1 MNEKNNKRTI
11 FGWSMYD
18 WAKSAYETTTLGAVM
33 PVYFVSVVVPEE
45 GFLFRGN
52 LYTGAEVWGFAIG
65 SALFIFFLI
74 MPTIGAV
81 ADLSGSRM
89 RLFKSFAYGGAIFA
103 STFYFATSGDVVLTL
118 LIYFLAQFG
127 ATGSNV
133 FYDSVLKDITT
144 EDTIDQ
150 VSAKGY
156 ALGYLGGGLQ
166 LMLSL
171 AIIQLGPGILG
182 IGTELASRIA
192 ITFAGLWWLAF
203 SVFSFSKMKI
213 DEVKPDVNQNINYL
227 TEGWKRN
234 STTLK
239 RLIEVKYLKI
249 PIIQPVLKILL
260 GRIPIL
266 KMFSKGLPYPVT
278 RNFPFLVYFLVAYI
292 FYWDGAQTVIN
303 MAGPFFSE
311 VLLLDQTS
319 IIVVYLIV
327 QFIAFAGARLA
338 GYLAG
343 RYGPKN
349 TLLFT
354 ITLFFIAGNSAYVVP
369 EKQLIPVIVLGI
381 VVGLGMGGL
390 QSVSRSVFATM
401 LPRGAEGEFMGFF
414 SVISRFSAIWGP
426 LIYAYVS
433 STTGNP
439 RLSLPGISLFFV
451 IGFFLLRKVDFN
463 SQISEDE
470 WADS

>member
-1 MNEKNNKRTI
+1 MTEKNNKKTI

-45 GFLFRGN
+45 GFNFRGK

-74 MPTIGAV
+74 MPTIGAM

-118 LIYFLAQFG
+118 VIYFLAQFG

-150 VSAKGY
+150 VSARGY

-166 LMLSL
+166 LLLSL
-171 AIIQLGPGILG
+171 AIIQIGPGMLG
-182 IGTELASRIA
+182 IDTGLASRIA
-192 ITFAGLWWLAF
+192 ITFAGLWWLLF
-203 SVFSFSKMKI
+203 SIFSFSRMKI
-213 DEVKPDVNQNINYL
+213 DETKPAENEKINYL
-227 TEGWKRN
+227 SAGWKTNIR
-234 STTLK
+234 TLK
-239 RLIEVKYLKI
+239 KVRK
-249 PIIQPVLKILL
+249 
-260 GRIPIL
+260 
-266 KMFSKGLPYPVT
+266 
-278 RNFPFLVYFLVAYI
+278 FPFLLYFLLAYI

-343 RYGPKN
+343 RIGQKK

-354 ITLFFIAGNSAYVVP
+354 IVLFFLAGNGAYFVP
-369 EKQLIPVIVLGI
+369 EQQLIPVIILGVI
-381 VVGLGMGGL
+381 VGTGMGGL
-390 QSVSRSVFATM
+390 QSVSRSAYATM
-401 LPRGAEGEFMGFF
+401 LPKGAEGEFMGFF

-426 LIYAYVS
+426 LIYSYVS
-433 STTGNP
+433 ASTGNP

-451 IGFFLLRKVDFN
+451 IGFLLLRKVDIN
-463 SQISEDE
+463 NQISEEE
-470 WADS
+470 WAAS

>member
-1 MNEKNNKRTI
+1 MTEKNNKRTL

-18 WAKSAYETTTLGAVM
+18 WAKSAYETTTLGAIM

-45 GFLFRGN
+45 GFNFRGN

-144 EDTIDQ
+144 EETIDK

-156 ALGYLGGGLQ
+156 ALGYLGGGFQ
-166 LMLSL
+166 LLLSL
-171 AIIQLGPGILG
+171 VIIQIGPGMLG
-182 IGTELASRIA
+182 IDTALASRIA
-192 ITFAGLWWLAF
+192 IAFAGIWWLIF
-203 SVFSFSKMKI
+203 SIFSFSRMKI
-213 DEVKPDVNQNINYL
+213 DEKKPEKNEKISYLSAGWKTNIN
-227 TEGWKRN
+227 
-234 STTLK
+234 TL
-239 RLIEVKYLKI
+239 RKI
-249 PIIQPVLKILL
+249 RK
-260 GRIPIL
+260 
-266 KMFSKGLPYPVT
+266 
-278 RNFPFLVYFLVAYI
+278 FPFLLYFLLAYI

-343 RYGPKN
+343 RIGQKN

-354 ITLFFIAGNSAYVVP
+354 ILLFFLAGNGAYFVP

-381 VVGLGMGGL
+381 IVGTGMGGL
-390 QSVSRSVFATM
+390 QAVSRSVYATM
-401 LPRGAEGEFMGFF
+401 LPKGAEGEFMGFF

-426 LIYAYVS
+426 LIYSYVS
-433 STTGNP
+433 VSTGNP

-451 IGFFLLRKVDFN
+451 IGFLLLRRVDIN
-463 SQISEDE
+463 SQISEEE
-470 WADS
+470 WELAN